1 MTVHIRETSDSDARG
16 AVAIAREVMPHLPVT
31 MDTFLHR
38 RRTIPERARQLWL
51 VAEEDGAIVARA
63 EAGLNWM
70 AGTDTGFANVAVATA
85 ARGRGIGATLYERLE
100 EHLRELGTTRVLT
113 MFFETPAGVAFA
125 ERRGFREVRAEVP
138 SAVDPREVD
147 LSAAPAADVVP
158 VRELPPE
165 QIHAV
170 DETASRDVPMTETI
184 DSMPFDEWLDQLW
197 NFPTFTRDGSFA
209 VVEDGRA
216 VAVSLIFADL
226 ESGRAAN
233 AFTGTLR
240 EYRGR
245 GYAVA
250 AKLAS
255 MRWAAANGVT
265 RMATTN
271 DETNAAML
279 AINRRL
285 GYQPMGRM
293 VEYLREAAL
302 ETRPGAS

>member
-1 MTVHIRETSDSDARG
+1 MTVCIRETADGDAQG

-31 MDTFLHR
+31 VETFWHR

-51 VAEEDGAIVARA
+51 VAEEEGEIVGRA

-70 AGTDTGFANVAVATA
+70 AGTDTGFANVAVVSR
-85 ARGRGIGATLYERLE
+85 ARRRGIGSTLYDRLG
-100 EHLRELGTTRVLT
+100 EHLRGLGTTRVLT

-125 ERRGFREVRAEVP
+125 ERRGFREVRGEVP
-138 SAVDPREVD
+138 SAVDPRQVD
-147 LSAAPAADVVP
+147 LAAPAVDVVP
-158 VRELPPE
+158 ARDLPPE

-170 DETASRDVPMTETI
+170 DQTASRDVPMTERI
-184 DSMPFDEWLDQLW
+184 DTMPFDEWLDLVW
-197 NFPTFTRDGSFA
+197 NFPTFTPDGSFA

-255 MRWAAANGVT
+255 MRWAAANGIT

-271 DETNAAML
+271 DETNEAML

-285 GYQPMGRM
+285 GYRPMGRM
-293 VEYLREAAL
+293 VEYLREGPL
-302 ETRPGAS
+302 ETPPGAS

>member
-1 MTVHIRETSDSDARG
+1 MTVQIRETRDSDARG

-31 MDTFLHR
+31 VETFCHR

-51 VAEEDGAIVARA
+51 IAEQDGAVVGRA

-70 AGTDTGFANVAVATA
+70 AGTSTGFANVAVATG
-85 ARGRGIGATLYERLE
+85 ARGRGIGRALYERLD
-100 EHLRELGTTRVLT
+100 EHLRGLATTRVLT

-125 ERRGFREVRAEVP
+125 NARGFGEVRAEVL

-147 LSAAPAADVVP
+147 LAPPPVEVVAA
-158 VRELPPE
+158 REIPPE

-170 DETASRDVPMTETI
+170 DETASRDVPMTESIET
-184 DSMPFDEWLDQLW
+184 MLYDEWLDLVW

-226 ESGRAAN
+226 EGGRAAN

-250 AKLAS
+250 VKLAS
-255 MRWAAANGVT
+255 MRWAAANGIT
-265 RMATTN
+265 RIATTN
-271 DETNAAML
+271 DETNARML
-279 AINRRL
+279 AINRKL
-285 GYQPMGRM
+285 GYRPLGRM
-293 VEYLREAAL
+293 VEYLRED
-302 ETRPGAS
+302 G

>member
-1 MTVHIRETSDSDARG
+1 MTVQIRETRDSDARG

-31 MDTFLHR
+31 LDTFLHR
-38 RRTIPERARQLWL
+38 RRTIPERARQLWH

-85 ARGRGIGATLYERLE
+85 ARGRGIGTTLYERLE

-113 MFFETPAGVAFA
+113 MFLETPAGVAFA
-125 ERRGFREVRAEVP
+125 ARRGFREVRAEVP
-138 SAVDPREVD
+138 SAVDPRDVD
-147 LSAAPAADVVP
+147 LSAAPPVDVVA
-158 VRELPPE
+158 VRDVPPE

-184 DSMPFDEWLDQLW
+184 DDMRFDEWLDLVW

-293 VEYLREAAL
+293 VEYLRE
-302 ETRPGAS
+302 TPS

>member
-1 MTVHIRETSDSDARG
+1 MTVRIRETIDGDAEG
-16 AVAIAREVMPHLPVT
+16 SVAIGREVMPHLPVT
-31 MDTFLHR
+31 LATYLRR
-38 RRTIPERARQLWL
+38 RRTNPERSRQLWL
-51 VAEEDGAIVARA
+51 VAEEDGTIVGRA

-70 AGTDTGFANVAVATA
+70 AGTDTGWATVAVLTA
-85 ARGRGIGATLYERLE
+85 ARGRGIGSALYARVD
-100 EHLRELGTTRVLT
+100 EHLRGLRTTRVLSL
-113 MFFETPAGVAFA
+113 FFETPGGVAFA
-125 ERRGFREVRAEVP
+125 ARRGFRQVRAEIP
-138 SAVDPREVD
+138 SAVAPCEVD
-147 LSAAPAADVVP
+147 LSQAPPVEVVP

-165 QIHAV
+165 QIYAV
-170 DETASRDVPMTETI
+170 DEAATRDVPMTETV
-184 DSMPFDEWLDQLW
+184 DSMRFDEWLDLLW

-216 VAVSLIFADL
+216 VAVSLILADL

-250 AKLAS
+250 TKLAS
-255 MRWAAANGVT
+255 MRWAAENGIT

-271 DETNAAML
+271 DETNAGML

-285 GYQPMGRM
+285 GYRPIGRL
-293 VEYLREAAL
+293 VEYLREA
-302 ETRPGAS
+302 P